1 MNIPCH
7 DDFCTGCRIDEEIAV
22 FIDIPCHAGK
32 VRFTE
37 LTVTSCPSMH
47 DKDRHSANTWLNP
60 WRQTIS

>member
-1 MNIPCH
+1 MP
-7 DDFCTGCRIDEEIAV
+7 E
-22 FIDIPCHAGK
+22 K

-60 WRQTIS
+60 WRQTVS